1 MVRQMSVGR
10 PSTSRAGWRGARI
23 RRFIGLGALITL
35 TACSPALDWREV
47 RPPEA
52 PGLQALFP
60 CRPDHATRT
69 VTLPSAAQPLV
80 MQMWSCQT
88 GDVTWALSQVQ
99 VPDVTEVGPTLTA
112 LARVM
117 QDNLQAA
124 SQLAGSQTPVG
135 VVPLGPGQVRG
146 MTPQPQAQGWRFQ
159 ARRVDGW
166 GRPLEMGVTAWHFA
180 HGLQIFQ
187 ASVSRP
193 IGSKGTEPTAAA
205 QDAESSFRDGFQF
218 PA

>member
-1 MVRQMSVGR
+1 MRN
-10 PSTSRAGWRGARI
+10 AAHGAR
-23 RRFIGLGALITL
+23 RAAPRGRHVGWLVGLVALS
-35 TACSPALDWREV
+35 ACSPALDWREL
-47 RPPEA
+47 RPAEA
-52 PGLQALFP
+52 HGLRAMFP
-60 CRPDHATRT
+60 CQPDLVTRT
-69 VTLPSAAQPLV
+69 VSLPGMAQPLP

-88 GDVTWALSQVQ
+88 GETTWALSRVQ
-99 VPDVTEVGPTLTA
+99 VKEVTDVGPTLAA

-124 SQLAGSQTPVG
+124 SQMAGGTTPVS
-135 VVPLGPGQVRG
+135 VTPLGAVQVPG
-146 MTPQPQAQGWRFQ
+146 MTPQPQAKGWRFQ

-166 GRPLEMGVTAWHFA
+166 GRPLDMSVTAWHFA

-193 IGSKGTEPTAAA
+193 VGSSGTEPRGSA

-218 PA
+218 PG

>member
-1 MVRQMSVGR
+1 MPLAHLARC
-10 PSTSRAGWRGARI
+10 ARI
-23 RRFIGLGALITL
+23 GPLLGLATL

-47 RPPEA
+47 RLPEA

-60 CRPDHATRT
+60 CRPDHVTRT
-69 VTLPSAAQPLV
+69 VTLSSAAQPLA

-88 GDVTWALSQVQ
+88 GEVTWALSRVQVQ
-99 VPDVTEVGPTLTA
+99 DVTEVGPTLGA

-117 QDNLQAA
+117 RDNLHAA
-124 SQLAGSQTPVG
+124 SQMAGSQAPVA
-135 VVPLGPGQVRG
+135 VTPLGAVQVRG

-180 HGLQIFQ
+180 HGLQVFQ

-193 IGSKGTEPTAAA
+193 VGPAGTETPQAA

-218 PA
+218 PG